1 MVDRYRNYHSQRR
14 VPQRKKPSGN
24 RLFFG
29 LVVIALFIGGRMA
42 YNTLQKPATKSQA
55 KAVTGTA
62 TKKTTPVKAE
72 AINDATWSKLQ
83 SQMADIIAANP
94 DLDISVSIVDIN
106 SGTKASY
113 GVGEAFHGAS
123 TTKVLTA
130 AAYLHDVEQG
140 KRSLDENLGGGSAE
154 SHLKRMINLS
164 DNNSWA
170 VLNSAV
176 GYARLDSYA
185 QSIGVS
191 SCKYLGNLM
200 TSSDQAEIL
209 SKLYQGKLLNK
220 AHTDLLLSF
229 MQNTNNEDMIP
240 KVNPGGTLYHKY
252 GQLEDR
258 LHDSAIINYK
268 NRPIVL
274 VIYTK
279 GLGDGNIYSSR
290 IQLIQ
295 TIATTAFTTIYK

>member
-1 MVDRYRNYHSQRR
+1 
-14 VPQRKKPSGN
+14 
-24 RLFFG
+24 
-29 LVVIALFIGGRMA
+29 
-42 YNTLQKPATKSQA
+42 
-55 KAVTGTA
+55 
-62 TKKTTPVKAE
+62 
-72 AINDATWSKLQ
+72 
-83 SQMADIIAANP
+83 
-94 DLDISVSIVDIN
+94 
-106 SGTKASY
+106 
-113 GVGEAFHGAS
+113 
-123 TTKVLTA
+123 
-130 AAYLHDVEQG
+130 
-140 KRSLDENLGGGSAE
+140 
-154 SHLKRMINLS
+154 
-164 DNNSWA
+164 
-170 VLNSAV
+170 
-176 GYARLDSYA
+176 
-185 QSIGVS
+185 
-191 SCKYLGNLM
+191 M